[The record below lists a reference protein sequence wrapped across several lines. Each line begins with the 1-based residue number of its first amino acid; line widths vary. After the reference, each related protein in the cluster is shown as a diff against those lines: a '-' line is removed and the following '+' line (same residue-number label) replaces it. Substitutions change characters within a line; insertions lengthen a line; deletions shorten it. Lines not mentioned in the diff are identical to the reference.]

1 MIIWFKILQKKIKA
15 WDLGDMY
22 PFWLPCET
30 FILKES
36 FTQKW
41 THRHREQTYGLPSGG
56 GGMDQSL
63 GLADASCYIE
73 KG

>member
-1 MIIWFKILQKKIKA
+1 MIIWFKILKKKIKA
-15 WDLGDMY
+15 RDLGDMY

-41 THRHREQTYGLPSGG
+41 THRHREQVCQAEGEGWIRVWG
-56 GGMDQSL
+56 
-63 GLADASCYIE
+63 
-73 KG
+73 